1 MKVPT
6 IPIDISAV
14 IQEAIDVEAAS
25 KIPLS
30 ISVLID
36 DTAPSDLAAF
46 VRGAFASTAAQ
57 ARVSQNYFYDET
69 AIFDARCDMAVVV
82 AAATPQV
89 GQVVDSVRAAGV
101 PCMVVTTSPEQVQAC
116 AKEAGFPIPEADL
129 IAPVLQDGDVVSLAH
144 PIVVSSQQLEE
155 DGPKAA
161 DPGFDLVTLEPI
173 ALTDQV
179 VEGLSLRIGQWVVDT
194 FKTKRLAFAQAFA
207 FVRRPLA
214 NAAIITSSL
223 QNAGV
228 GAVMFIPGADMPV
241 MTLNQAK
248 MVLQIAAAYGNQ
260 MTVERA
266 RELAAVV
273 AGGFACRAV
282 ARQLVGVVPVLGWA
296 IKAAVGFTG
305 TQAMGRAA
313 LEYFE
318 GGGNAAGV
326 VNVVAKARNSVI
338 AAAEK
343 TPAGRVVA
351 STVHDVAEKAKG
363 AAAEK
368 AKDTLRQTPGRVVG
382 MAKGA
387 VSTVAGAAAGALS
400 KERDLNQAQ
409 NQDQIRV

>member
-36 DTAPSDLAAF
+36 DTAPSDLVAF

-144 PIVVSSQQLEE
+144 PIVGSSQQLEE

-179 VEGLSLRIGQWVVDT
+179 V
-194 FKTKRLAFAQAFA
+194 
-207 FVRRPLA
+207 
-214 NAAIITSSL
+214 
-223 QNAGV
+223 
-228 GAVMFIPGADMPV
+228 
-241 MTLNQAK
+241 
-248 MVLQIAAAYGNQ
+248 
-260 MTVERA
+260 
-266 RELAAVV
+266 
-273 AGGFACRAV
+273 
-282 ARQLVGVVPVLGWA
+282 
-296 IKAAVGFTG
+296 
-305 TQAMGRAA
+305 
-313 LEYFE
+313 
-318 GGGNAAGV
+318 
-326 VNVVAKARNSVI
+326 
-338 AAAEK
+338 
-343 TPAGRVVA
+343 
-351 STVHDVAEKAKG
+351 
-363 AAAEK
+363 
-368 AKDTLRQTPGRVVG
+368 
-382 MAKGA
+382 
-387 VSTVAGAAAGALS
+387 
-400 KERDLNQAQ
+400 
-409 NQDQIRV
+409 